1 MSSLEIAGSPFF
13 VSDAFGVFS
22 RHNTQKQKE
31 KSIMRIVQ
39 GVHKSWSIFYVL
51 SLIFGCSAFS
61 GPSSRSQM
69 VQRRTPSLQSYRGNS
84 SDTVSPRLSN
94 AIIHT
99 LATTATAIAI
109 LTSPVTDM
117 RANADEWGRE
127 TEAPTLFTGETV
139 MICKKR
145 GPLGACLETAV
156 RTPDNDNDKSLEYFR
171 DPSEEVKRK
180 QEKMITS
187 GYEDNEGNE
196 LIQRLRRQS
205 EENREK
211 NENSVRV
218 KTMLNDQG
226 ASFGPF
232 DRQVVILN
240 TDGRTFTLLENPQAM
255 RLKKA
260 GYIGKDRKFIIQ
272 PSQEVIDAAL
282 EDKNDLGSM
291 IKGFFGGSDDSKVEE
306 SVTVGSL
313 EPEQV
318 DVGVDEKDVSTG
330 EEATSQ

>member
-1 MSSLEIAGSPFF
+1 
-13 VSDAFGVFS
+13 
-22 RHNTQKQKE
+22 
-31 KSIMRIVQ
+31 MRIIG
-39 GVHKSWSIFYVL
+39 GVRRPWRTLHML
-51 SLIFGCSAFS
+51 SLIFSCSAFS
-61 GPSSRSQM
+61 GPSLPSQM
-69 VQRRTPSLQSYRGNS
+69 IQRRTSSLQVYLENR
-84 SDTVSPRLSN
+84 SDIVSPRLSN

-99 LATTATAIAI
+99 LATTAAAIAI
-109 LTSPVTDM
+109 FTSPITDT
-117 RANADEWGRE
+117 RASADEWGRE

-145 GPLGACLETAV
+145 GPLGACLETTV

-180 QEKMITS
+180 QERMITS

-218 KTMLNDQG
+218 KTMMNDQG

-240 TDGRTFTLLENPQAM
+240 TDGRTFTLLQNPQAM

-260 GYIGKDRKFIIQ
+260 GYIGNDRKFIIQ
-272 PSQEVIDAAL
+272 PSQEIIDAAL
-282 EDKNDLGSM
+282 EEKNDLGDM
-291 IKGFFGGSDDSKVEE
+291 IKGFFGGSDDSKVKA
-306 SVTVGSL
+306 SVAVGSV
-313 EPEQV
+313 EPEKV
-318 DVGVDEKDVSTG
+318 DVSADEIDLSTSD
-330 EEATSQ
+330 EAASQ